1 MAWWPS
7 CSQAR
12 VMYGPHLDSPWLSL
26 LETPEFTCYAACGDS
41 DPLALASLHAASKPS
56 STPFHAHS
64 PGITM
69 SHYTRRNMSRST
81 QAFSS
86 SVFRLL
92 AGICESVVF
101 VYIGE

>member
-1 MAWWPS
+1 MWEGKS
-7 CSQAR
+7 TCVKTYKLCEDLQT
-12 VMYGPHLDSPWLSL
+12 HD
-26 LETPEFTCYAACGDS
+26 TKPEFTCCVACGDS
-41 DPLALASLHAASKPS
+41 DTIALTSRHAASNVSRTPS
-56 STPFHAHS
+56 RTCP

-81 QAFSS
+81 QAFSC

-101 VYIGE
+101 VYIGA

>member
-1 MAWWPS
+1 
-7 CSQAR
+7 
-12 VMYGPHLDSPWLSL
+12 
-26 LETPEFTCYAACGDS
+26 
-41 DPLALASLHAASKPS
+41 
-56 STPFHAHS
+56 
-64 PGITM
+64 M

-101 VYIGE
+101 VYIGA

>member
-1 MAWWPS
+1 
-7 CSQAR
+7 
-12 VMYGPHLDSPWLSL
+12 
-26 LETPEFTCYAACGDS
+26 
-41 DPLALASLHAASKPS
+41 
-56 STPFHAHS
+56 
-64 PGITM
+64 M

-101 VYIGE
+101 VYIGEGVPVRVHLSPSASVVFVAGFVEGGARTAPIHLFLFHSLGYPFIRGCAVYGLQ